1 MHLLGAKE
9 CREEEREERD
19 VSMHLLCQD
28 APAAGP
34 PQRLDQGVPS
44 TPPAHTSRLPGP
56 SPPFSP
62 PSGGP
67 VTHSVAAQLQLRPP
81 SSTLP
86 ASVSCVQHVLGVT
99 CRPTAFAAG
108 ILPAKEMTIAEL
120 KRWSNLSNLPARHL
134 FGAQFTGQPVLIGGT
149 MGTCSYVLTGTEKVK
164 TF

>member
-1 MHLLGAKE
+1 M
-9 CREEEREERD
+9 
-19 VSMHLLCQD
+19 
-28 APAAGP
+28 
-34 PQRLDQGVPS
+34 
-44 TPPAHTSRLPGP
+44 
-56 SPPFSP
+56 
-62 PSGGP
+62 
-67 VTHSVAAQLQLRPP
+67 
-81 SSTLP
+81 
-86 ASVSCVQHVLGVT
+86 LGVT

>member
-1 MHLLGAKE
+1 MPGGGERRARCEHAPSVSGCAGCWSTAKA
-9 CREEEREERD
+9 RPGRSQHTTR
-19 VSMHLLCQD
+19 SYQ
-28 APAAGP
+28 
-34 PQRLDQGVPS
+34 S
-44 TPPAHTSRLPGP
+44 TTRSKP
-56 SPPFSP
+56 PPFSP